1 MRQTPTRN
9 CKQRIVLHQLRCPIL
24 FIVASFLTRTY
35 RKEYAVASLKT
46 HNGKRVHQQNCSYPP
61 IAYLHTS
68 RRHSHLPA
76 VIKNMCAKDVGLEI
90 IQGRCRGTERLLIRS
105 AKVTP
110 FARLR
115 AFSNARRKSWVQAIS
130 PGLALQI
137 KITFST
143 RRKKEHN
150 NGNYLLG
157 RSGKLNAGGLA
168 FFAEY
173 LKQQSISMRRRPLHP
188 A

>member
-1 MRQTPTRN
+1 MSGKRFRRKRRGQRFGQQLRPTPTRN
-9 CKQRIVLHQLRCPIL
+9 CKQRIVLHQ
-24 FIVASFLTRTY
+24 S
-35 RKEYAVASLKT
+35 
-46 HNGKRVHQQNCSYPP
+46 RVHIV
-61 IAYLHTS
+61 IAHQWKA
-68 RRHSHLPA
+68 LPFA
-76 VIKNMCAKDVGLEI
+76 CCYKEHMCAKDAGLEI
-90 IQGRCRGTERLLIRS
+90 IQGRCRGTERLLIRA

-110 FARLR
+110 SARLR
-115 AFSNARRKSWVQAIS
+115 VFLNARRKSWVQAIS

-157 RSGKLNAGGLA
+157 RSGTLNAGGEA

-173 LKQQSISMRRRPLHP
+173 LKQQSISMRRRPFAPSVNLDECKNCHKS
-188 A
+188 